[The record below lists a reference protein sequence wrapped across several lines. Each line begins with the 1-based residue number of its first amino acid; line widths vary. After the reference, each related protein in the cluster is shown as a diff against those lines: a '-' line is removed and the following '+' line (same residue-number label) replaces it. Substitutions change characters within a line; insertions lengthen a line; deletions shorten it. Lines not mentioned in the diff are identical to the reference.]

1 MSKLLNILE
10 LAPGYRYVFFTSLYS
25 EESPIYRNLAHE
37 AQNTINNVMQELH
50 KTDQNS
56 SDSLT
61 KMDQALNFLKAA
73 ASFERS
79 QEIKFFSNFKNNFPE
94 VEETFNIDFTENN
107 LDINFI
113 IEINKL
119 LKGANEFKKELNT
132 ELNRINRRR
141 EADNLARKGKK
152 NTAEYFNAL
161 TDNQTKINASTRE
174 DYYLTTDGRKTF
186 ESILKNNSNLSD
198 LTNIIIEKYG
208 QKLFSYRNGKLLLNG
223 GQIAS
228 LIKIIIDKAYQLLII
243 EYGRFSTKNEKDYE
257 IKLQNIAE
265 SKELQSFI
273 DNILNNENL
282 GEALLSIAD
291 QHGIQ
296 NKQIQDFNELKKQ
309 INQLKKK
316 LYSACP
322 QVIRDSKKD
331 FDEWREKNGMNDK
344 QLAQIVQA
352 INEVNAQLYYT
363 GEDMSLIEL
372 ISNNIGAVLG
382 GRANPTDD
390 IEAGKLILNI
400 DIQKNSGQI
409 ENIKKAESKLLEQ
422 QREHFSK
429 ITKTTTVQSFIQ
441 NTEVLRDL
449 RNKQNKILSD
459 LKESINST
467 ETGLNYLL
475 QHINIHTT
483 IKGYISAGQDSFKY
497 YGGFEGAAFGTNL
510 IEELNIIQTM
520 LDSGGI
526 SMIDAEWLY
535 QAMLNAGK
543 NMIGSNNKHAL
554 EDYFSAFIG
563 FLMFND
569 AALMVEDVGNF
580 LNNNFISD
588 SQDIH
593 LYQLNGIY
601 VPNSFILQK
610 TYEALA
616 NLPNSSKDQGIT
628 AKLHT
633 YDGNPI
639 KGDWVKTSQKAAA
652 ATKLEMKFLAGFLD
666 ILDEISKAISF

>member
-1 MSKLLNILE
+1 MPKLLNILE

-25 EESPIYRNLAHE
+25 EESPIYRNLAYE

-73 ASFERS
+73 ASFERN

-94 VEETFNIDFTENN
+94 VKETFNIDFTENN
-107 LDINFI
+107 IDINFI
-113 IEINKL
+113 IEVNKL
-119 LKGANEFKKELNT
+119 LKGAIEFKKELNT
-132 ELNRINRRR
+132 ELDRINRRR

-152 NTAEYFNAL
+152 DTTEYFNAL

-174 DYYLTTDGRKTF
+174 DYYLTTDGKKTF
-186 ESILKNNSNLSD
+186 ESILKNNSNISD

-208 QKLFSYRNGKLLLNG
+208 QKLFSYGNGKLLLNG

-243 EYGRFSTKNEKDYE
+243 EYGRFSPRNEKDYE

-273 DNILNNENL
+273 DNILDNESL

-296 NKQIQDFNELKKQ
+296 NKQIQDFSKLKKQ

-322 QVIRDSKKD
+322 QVIRDSQKD
-331 FDEWREKNGMNDK
+331 FNEWRKKNGMDDER
-344 QLAQIVQA
+344 LGQIVQA

-390 IEAGKLILNI
+390 IEAGKLIFNI
-400 DIQKNSGQI
+400 DVQKNSGQI

-441 NTEVLRDL
+441 NTEVLRNL
-449 RNKQNKILSD
+449 RNEQNKILSN
-459 LKESINST
+459 LKESIGNA
-467 ETGLNYLL
+467 EAGLNYLL

-483 IKGYISAGQDSFKY
+483 IKGYISAGRDNFKY
-497 YGGFEGAAFGTNL
+497 YEGFEGAAFGMNL
-510 IEELNIIQTM
+510 IEQLNIIQTM

-554 EDYFSAFIG
+554 EDYFSTFIG

-633 YDGNPI
+633 YDGGPI
-639 KGDWVKTSQKAAA
+639 KGDWAGTSEKAAA

-666 ILDEISKAISF
+666 ILNEISKAISF